1 MCMGGVVYVS
11 VSVCRFLGLKKPKA
25 TVLWE
30 LPFQVGVSHPMW
42 GMGIDFRFSSRAAH
56 TQNYR
61 APSPLLLPG
70 TPVFKCYFLAHEDG
84 YEAVSMR
91 CGECVKV
98 RLATR
103 LYSQGRKGRSTL
115 QIITVMIGQLER
127 AAK

>member
-1 MCMGGVVYVS
+1 MSKCVPLV
-11 VSVCRFLGLKKPKA
+11 RLKKPKA
-25 TVLWE
+25 MVPWE

-56 TQNYR
+56 TKNYR
-61 APSPLLLPG
+61 APSPLLFLI

-91 CGECVKV
+91 CGEWVKV
-98 RLATR
+98 RITNR
-103 LYSQGRKGRSTL
+103 LYSQGRKGGRAL
-115 QIITVMIGQLER
+115 QIISVMIAQLER